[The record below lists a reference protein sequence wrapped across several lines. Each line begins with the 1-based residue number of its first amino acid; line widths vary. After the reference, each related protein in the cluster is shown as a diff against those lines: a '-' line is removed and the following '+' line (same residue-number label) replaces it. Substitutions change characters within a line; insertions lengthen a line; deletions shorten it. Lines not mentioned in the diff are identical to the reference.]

1 MTTVATITLGTLRC
15 IRESDLGGTSHSE
28 PYIWPAL
35 ASVATN
41 PLSFDFT
48 PLAATLAESRYV
60 IQSEMRA
67 GDSATIPYP
76 VNTLIAS
83 FDDAQTSRQLILVV
97 ALWEQ
102 DDTPTGAVQAGYQAF
117 LTELHTALGN
127 DLLSL
132 SQADPAARAVIVDG
146 IKKSVY
152 DKVYSAESDA
162 LSDWDKTKVYFGWLN
177 LDDFM
182 GSDFNLFADVVPS
195 TFVLHFKGYAGDLI
209 IGNIFAN
216 PPTAINPPIE
226 YEIDGTL
233 DVQTVAIDPC
243 QDQVDAVAAA
253 QAALQGL
260 EDLILGLQLQLQHAA
275 PQAKAAIV
283 AEISDVA
290 QNQIPAAEARLASA
304 KTALKRCRLLGA
316 IRPPSTHPLA
326 TPVTD

>member
-132 SQADPAARAVIVDG
+132 SQADPAAQAVIIDG

-152 DKVYSAESDA
+152 EKVYSAESDA

-182 GSDFNLFADVVPS
+182 GSDFSLFADMVSS
-195 TFVLHFKGYAGDLI
+195 TFVLHFNGYAGDLI
-209 IGNIFAN
+209 IGNIFAKS
-216 PPTAINPPIE
+216 P
-226 YEIDGTL
+226 DG
-233 DVQTVAIDPC
+233 
-243 QDQVDAVAAA
+243 
-253 QAALQGL
+253 G
-260 EDLILGLQLQLQHAA
+260 
-275 PQAKAAIV
+275 
-283 AEISDVA
+283 
-290 QNQIPAAEARLASA
+290 
-304 KTALKRCRLLGA
+304 
-316 IRPPSTHPLA
+316 
-326 TPVTD
+326 